1 MSILSFDRLISIIET
16 ICKIILKAIG
26 VLNDNEEVSES

>member
-1 MSILSFDRLISIIET
+1 MSILSFDRLIAIIET

-26 VLNDNEEVSES
+26 VLNEESEQS